1 MRNSILA
8 AMAVLMVGSSGALAQ
23 LTGSQPARN
32 TQAREDQGSRL
43 LRASKLPKNA
53 QDVRDKGVPDAEV
66 SKALK
71 AAKDKKVPAGEMS
84 DVTEEHSRAIDDH
97 GPTDNFGAF
106 VQGKLNEGLRGR
118 ELAAAI
124 RAEHAAR
131 GKGKG
136 AIKSKGNRKGG
147 PNADRRRDDEMKARD
162 RGEKGR
168 EDGARDRERDAKER
182 EKAAREDRE
191 RSDKAAKDARE
202 KGSKGGGQGKGKGKN

>member
-1 MRNSILA
+1 
-8 AMAVLMVGSSGALAQ
+8 MAGSAGAFGQ
-23 LTGSQPARN
+23 LTGTQPERS

-53 QDVRDKGVPDAEV
+53 QEVRDKGVPDAEV

-84 DVTEEHSRAIDDH
+84 DVTEEHSRAIDEH

-147 PNADRRRDDEMKARD
+147 PSADRRRDDD
-162 RGEKGR
+162 RVR
-168 EDGARDRERDAKER
+168 EDAGRDRERDAKER
-182 EKAAREDRE
+182 EKAARENRE
-191 RSDKAAKDARE
+191 RAEKAEKAEKD
-202 KGSKGGGQGKGKGKN
+202 KGSKGQGGGKGKGKN